1 MVTNDEV
8 DLFFSLSLS
17 LFLSLSLSSVSPSL
31 SLLYLSFFLCISF
44 FNVFPNLF
52 FFKSQL
58 WIAYRSYLSRYSV
71 FISIFLFLYT
81 VLSLYIILDLLSCCS
96 FYVSI
101 SKLNIFL
108 HLFLQFFSF
117 GLNVPFHFLSKFS
130 LSYPIWSAILA
141 FS

>member
-58 WIAYRSYLSRYSV
+58 WIACRSYLSRYSV

-81 VLSLYIILDLLSCCS
+81 VLSFYLDLNCCS